1 MTPKNRIFV
10 HEYLIDLN
18 ATQAAHRAGYSDS
31 YARRACYVLLRK
43 PEIAK
48 AVADG
53 MAARTRRLEIDG
65 DRVMREYAK
74 IAFANIGNLAVWGKD
89 GVALRDHKEIS
100 EDDAAAIVEVSID
113 GKHRGRIKLH
123 DKRAA
128 LDALGR
134 HVGMF
139 KPRSAPFAGDYSNA
153 QQRRARAILH
163 QRVIEVLAEDADK
176 AAAEKNAVAITDT
189 KKGK

>member
-1 MTPKNRIFV
+1 MTSKNQIFV

-18 ATQAAHRAGYSDS
+18 ATQAAMRAGYRRS
-31 YARRACYVLLRK
+31 YARRACYMLLRK

-48 AVADG
+48 AVEDG
-53 MAARTRRLEIDG
+53 MAARSRRLEIDG

-89 GVALRDHKEIS
+89 GVELRDHTEIS
-100 EDDAAAIVEVSID
+100 EDDAAAIVELSID

-134 HVGMF
+134 LVGAF
-139 KPRSAPFAGDYSNA
+139 KSRAAPFAGDYSNA
-153 QQRRARAILH
+153 QQRRARAYFK
-163 QRVIEVLAEDADK
+163 QRIAEVRAEDAAK
-176 AAAEKNAVAITDT
+176 AAEMSASPSSDPEK
-189 KKGK
+189 K